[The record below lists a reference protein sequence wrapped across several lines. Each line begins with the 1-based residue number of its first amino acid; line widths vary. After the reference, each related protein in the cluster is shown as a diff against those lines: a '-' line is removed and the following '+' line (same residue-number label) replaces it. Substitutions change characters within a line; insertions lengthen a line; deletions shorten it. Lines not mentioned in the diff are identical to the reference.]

1 MERAAAGG
9 AIRVN
14 TVQPGLIDTPIWTK
28 LPASSESNAHD
39 GCSARLRRWYDG
51 QRETAQELRLAASE
65 SARKDPRV
73 CGNLP

>member
-1 MERAAAGG
+1 MECAAAGDG
-9 AIRVN
+9 IRVN
-14 TVQPGLIDTPIWTK
+14 TVHPGVIGTPIWTK
-28 LPASSESNAHD
+28 LPASSESDAHD
-39 GCSARLRRWYDG
+39 GYSARLRRWYDG